1 MEHPIK
7 MDDYT
12 RELLHWSI
20 NIWLVVQFHHLEKS
34 WTSSMGRMTS
44 HLWKIK
50 HVWNH
55 QPAIGFNGT
64 LSLVTLLIQEY
75 SSSIFIP
82 STWIHSIGTYHGND
96 SEWNWENGWS
106 WGFSTIIDFCW
117 LHFTLPL
124 YSLGKNIRLFTIFG
138 WSNPHHSSSHLDIF
152 RDLYAHDHVV
162 KPIINQPQLEM
173 GILLAYEMWY
183 IPHEVYEMWPLVIM
197 RFMKLG
203 TLW

>member
-64 LSLVTLLIQEY
+64 LSLVTLLIQNIAHQFSYHLPEY
-75 SSSIFIP
+75 ILLGHIMGMIP
-82 STWIHSIGTYHGND
+82 NGIGRMDDHG
-96 SEWNWENGWS
+96 
-106 WGFSTIIDFCW
+106 DF
-117 LHFTLPL
+117 LPL
-124 YSLGKNIRLFTIFG
+124 LTFVGYILHCPFIALVKISGYSPIFG

-183 IPHEVYEMWPLVIM
+183 MPHEVYEMWPLVIM